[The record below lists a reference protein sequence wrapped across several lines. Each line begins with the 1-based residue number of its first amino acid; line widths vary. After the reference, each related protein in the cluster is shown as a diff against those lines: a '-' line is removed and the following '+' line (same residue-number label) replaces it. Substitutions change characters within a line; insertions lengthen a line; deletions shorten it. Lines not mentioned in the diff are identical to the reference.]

1 MLIFIYSIPSQ
12 IIQLNQANFFIA
24 TQEDDSQL
32 KFFYLDDVDD
42 ENGPFVFI
50 PKNKSL
56 EIMRKTKYQG
66 KRLSDDDVFKN
77 IQKNEVIKFV
87 GKKGSGLA
95 IDTCGCLHYGSREN
109 KTPRKL
115 LMIQYI
121 QIILL
126 IFIIKVN

>member
-1 MLIFIYSIPSQ
+1 MTVS
-12 IIQLNQANFFIA
+12 LN
-24 TQEDDSQL
+24 
-32 KFFYLDDVDD
+32 FFYLDDVDD

-115 LMIQYI
+115 LMIQYTNHFANLYYKSKLI
-121 QIILL
+121 NYINLSKIEKDKQIYCIPQKR
-126 IFIIKVN
+126 FF